1 MKHFISNKSIVTFR
15 RFSAGMLALLMSV
28 AYVVPIWASCVCCG
42 FMNIQPTSIEEIID
56 TETPSCHAVIPI
68 GDGSTEEIASAK
80 EEIASATEEIAS
92 ATEEIFNGCNMDCM
106 VNGQVPAAVAL
117 GVVESHSSSNH
128 TKAPVFLSDLVYT
141 EILVNNN
148 GVPNRAEALSI
159 CPIHPSTAS
168 VPLRI

>member
-1 MKHFISNKSIVTFR
+1 MKHFISNKSIATFR
-15 RFSAGMLALLMSV
+15 RFSAGMLAVLMSV
-28 AYVVPIWASCVCCG
+28 AYVVPAWATCVCCDS
-42 FMNIQPTSIEEIID
+42 MNIQPTSIEEIVD
-56 TETPSCHAVIPI
+56 TDMPSCHAVIPT
-68 GDGSTEEIASAK
+68 GDGSTEEIASAT

-106 VNGQVPAAVAL
+106 VDGQVPAAVAP

-128 TKAPVFLSDLVYT
+128 SKAPVLLSDLVYA
-141 EILVNNN
+141 EIPVNKN
-148 GVPNRAEALSI
+148 GVPNGAQASSI

>member
-1 MKHFISNKSIVTFR
+1 MKHFISNKSTVTFR

-28 AYVVPIWASCVCCG
+28 AYVVPIWASCVCCDS
-42 FMNIQPTSIEEIID
+42 MNIQPTSIEEIID

-68 GDGSTEEIASAK
+68 GDGSTEEIASA
-80 EEIASATEEIAS
+80 
-92 ATEEIFNGCNMDCM
+92 TEEIFNGCNLDCM
-106 VNGQVPAAVAL
+106 VNGQVPAAVAP

-128 TKAPVFLSDLVYT
+128 TKAPVLLSDLVYT

-148 GVPNRAEALSI
+148 GVPNRAQASSI
-159 CPIHPSTAS
+159 CPIHPSTGP